1 MIFKQEIKV
10 PLSNLYNA
18 DTEDSNL
25 ETQCLFGEE
34 VVVIEEKGTWSK
46 VKCKLDNYVGWL
58 KINLS
63 DNTNT
68 SHIIIDKSIIV
79 YKEPN
84 LKSKKLFDLFVVL
97 K

>member
-34 VVVIEEKGTWSK
+34 VVVIEEKGLGVS
-46 VKCKLDNYVGWL
+46 
-58 KINLS
+58 
-63 DNTNT
+63 
-68 SHIIIDKSIIV
+68 
-79 YKEPN
+79 
-84 LKSKKLFDLFVVL
+84 
-97 K
+97 